1 MTRSTASNQWQ
12 DPASSLPRGQTT
24 LRVMAARVPEHP
36 GLPLGHAPADR
47 HGEGALRRHTA
58 TDHTSHSPKRLN
70 VSFILYE

>member
-36 GLPLGHAPADR
+36 GLPQDTPQQTGTERVLS
-47 HGEGALRRHTA
+47 GATRQQTTRA
-58 TDHTSHSPKRLN
+58 THPRG
-70 VSFILYE
+70 